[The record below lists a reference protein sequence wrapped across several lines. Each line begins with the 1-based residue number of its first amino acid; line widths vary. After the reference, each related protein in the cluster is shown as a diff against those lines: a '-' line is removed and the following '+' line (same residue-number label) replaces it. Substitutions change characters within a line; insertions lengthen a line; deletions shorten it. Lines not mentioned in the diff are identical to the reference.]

1 MAKINIDPLAKTDNP
16 KEAKQPQE
24 PDVIKSRGVGLS
36 VSEWAELDAI
46 AAEKNI
52 SPHALRAAAVRY
64 FADQYKAGAVE
75 ITSQVIGGKIHVKAE
90 PKR

>member
-1 MAKINIDPLAKTDNP
+1 MAKINTNLFAKTG
-16 KEAKQPQE
+16 KATE

-46 AAEKNI
+46 AADKNI
-52 SPHALRAAAVRY
+52 SAHALRAAAVRY

-75 ITSQVIGGKIHVKAE
+75 VQSEIIAGKITVTTK
-90 PKR
+90 PKK

>member
-1 MAKINIDPLAKTDNP
+1 MAKINTNLFAKTG
-16 KEAKQPQE
+16 KATE

-64 FADQYKAGAVE
+64 FAGQYKAGAVKIKSE
-75 ITSQVIGGKIHVKAE
+75 IIAGKITVTTK
-90 PKR
+90 PK